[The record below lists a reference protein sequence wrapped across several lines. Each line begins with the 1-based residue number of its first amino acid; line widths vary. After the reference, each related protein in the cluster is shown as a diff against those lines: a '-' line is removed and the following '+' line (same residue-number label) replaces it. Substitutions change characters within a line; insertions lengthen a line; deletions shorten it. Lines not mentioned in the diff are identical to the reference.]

1 MSRDHTD
8 LPPDLPVLTE
18 VVDGD
23 ELPLLTEVVEED
35 WLTIPPSDT
44 SPVDDV
50 APQPVPAI
58 PPELEAHLE
67 ALFME
72 RLLPRL
78 EAARREAIERTLAEF
93 RQELPQLLRDAQDA
107 QPSTD

>member
-1 MSRDHTD
+1 MSNDQTG

-35 WLTIPPSDT
+35 WLTLPPTDAPS
-44 SPVDDV
+44 VDE
-50 APQPVPAI
+50 ATPQHAAI
-58 PPELEAHLE
+58 MPPEMQAQLET
-67 ALFME
+67 LFME

-93 RQELPQLLRDAQDA
+93 RQELPQLLRDMQDS
-107 QPSTD
+107 QPPTD